1 MTNTVMRGE
10 GKWGDELL
18 ARIRNQIVR
27 PVTIRE
33 LMQMLAIPKQ
43 DRHRFRRRIRQFVDK
58 GEMMRVRG
66 NRYRLAE
73 QVSLLNGRL
82 FVNPRGFGF
91 VTPDRPVETGGE
103 DIFVAG
109 VNLQQAMH
117 GDRVTV
123 RVDRVERK
131 SEGRIVRVLERAN
144 DELVGRYDVDESG
157 AGYVVPLDPRVTTH
171 IQASNGKTEGA
182 KPGQM
187 VVVGIEDWPT
197 STCGPVGRVT
207 EVLGVLEDPGV
218 DTELIIRQYRLPHT
232 HNPVAVAE
240 AEQLG
245 AEITE
250 RDVVGRTDF
259 RPLTTVTI
267 DGDTARDFDDAIT
280 LEILPNGHHWLG
292 VHIADVAHYVV
303 EGTALDECA
312 YERSTSVYFPERAL
326 HMFPEALAT
335 GLCSLKPGVDRL
347 VQSCFMEVDRR
358 GRVAR
363 YEFHDGVIRSDA
375 RMTYTAVDAILTQRD
390 ETARRKHES
399 FIALL
404 ESMETVY
411 RRLRARRLHR
421 GSIDFDLKASRLVL
435 DEAGMVED
443 IVAADRNVAHRIIE
457 EFMLVANE
465 TVAGYLRD
473 DGAPA
478 LYRVHPRPDQV
489 KVADFDTFARTLGQ
503 GLGVPENR
511 VRPWH
516 FQRLLKRLRG
526 RPEERPVAL
535 LMLRTM
541 QKAHYDTVN
550 VGHFGLASKS
560 YTHFTSPIRRYPDL
574 IVHRLLRERR
584 MGGLSPARA
593 EALADALPEIG
604 RHTSAMERRA
614 EEAEREIVQ
623 WKKVRFMA
631 DKVGDEYTGYVTGV
645 TGFGLFVELIEHF
658 VEGLVHIATM
668 ADDYYRLLDAD
679 HALQGEN
686 TGKRYRLGDM
696 VLVRVVRVDTLRRQV
711 DLGLVEILD
720 TVLRSGWKYTSK
732 RNHAMPRGRLGGGT
746 RRGHRERRSR

>member
-1 MTNTVMRGE
+1 MQAE
-10 GKWGDELL
+10 GKRGDELL
-18 ARIRNQIVR
+18 ARIRSRIVH
-27 PVTIRE
+27 PVTIQE
-33 LMQMLAIPKQ
+33 LMQMLVIPKQ
-43 DRHRFRRRIRQFVDK
+43 DRHRFRRRIRQLVDR
-58 GEMMRVRG
+58 GELLRVRG

-73 QVSLLNGRL
+73 QVSLLDGRL

-91 VTPDRPVETGGE
+91 VTPDCRVESGSE

-123 RVDRVERK
+123 RVDRVEGK
-131 SEGRIVRVLERAN
+131 AEGRIVRVLERAN
-144 DELVGRYDVDESG
+144 DELVGCYHVDESG
-157 AGYVVPLDPRVTTH
+157 AGYVASLDPRVTTPV
-171 IQASNGKTEGA
+171 QVPSGTTGGA

-187 VVVGIEDWPT
+187 VAVRIEDWPT
-197 STCGPVGRVT
+197 PSSGPVGRIT
-207 EVLGVLEDPGV
+207 EVLGALEDPGV
-218 DTELIIRQYRLPHT
+218 DTELIIRQYRLPHL
-232 HNPVAVAE
+232 HSPGAVAE
-240 AEQLG
+240 AERLG
-245 AEITE
+245 AEITA

-280 LEILPNGHHWLG
+280 LQTLPNGHHWLG

-358 GRVAR
+358 GRVVR

-375 RMTYTAVDAILTQRD
+375 RMTYTEVNAILTQRD
-390 ETARRKHES
+390 EITRRKHAP
-399 FIALL
+399 FIALF
-404 ESMETVY
+404 ESMATVY
-411 RRLRARRLHR
+411 RRLHARRLHR
-421 GSIDFDLKASRLVL
+421 GSIDFDLKASQLVL

-443 IVAADRNVAHRIIE
+443 IVAADRNLAHRIIE

-473 DGAPA
+473 SGAPA
-478 LYRVHPRPDQV
+478 LFRVHPKPDQT
-489 KVADFDTFARTLGQ
+489 KVDDFDTFARTLGQ
-503 GLGVPENR
+503 GLGAPANR

-541 QKAHYDTVN
+541 QKAQYDAVN
-550 VGHFGLASKS
+550 VGHFGLASKT

-584 MGGLSPARA
+584 IADLSQQRV

-614 EEAEREIVQ
+614 EEAERAIVQ

-631 DKVGDEYTGYVTGV
+631 GKVGDEYTGYVTGV
-645 TGFGLFVELIEHF
+645 TGFGLFVELTEHF
-658 VEGLVHIATM
+658 VEGLVHITTM
-668 ADDYYRLLDAD
+668 ADDYYRLLGAE
-679 HALQGEN
+679 HALLGEN
-686 TGKRYRLGDM
+686 TGKRYRLGDT
-696 VLVRVVRVDTLRRQV
+696 VLVRVMQVDTLRRQV
-711 DLGLVEILD
+711 DLGLVEILE
-720 TVLRSGWKYTSK
+720 TVMGSGRKFSSK
-732 RNHAMPRGRLGGGT
+732 RNQVVPRGRIGGGT
-746 RRGHRERRSR
+746 RRGRRERRPR

>member
-1 MTNTVMRGE
+1 MTDTVMQAEAKRG
-10 GKWGDELL
+10 GDLL
-18 ARIRNQIVR
+18 ARIRSRIAH
-27 PVTIRE
+27 PVTIQE

-43 DRHRFRRRIRQFVDK
+43 DRHRVRRRIRQLVDR
-58 GEMMRVRG
+58 GELMRVRG

-73 QVSLLNGRL
+73 QASLLNGRL

-91 VTPDRPVETGGE
+91 VTPDGRVEPGGE

-123 RVDRVERK
+123 RVERVEGK
-131 SEGRIVRVLERAN
+131 AEGRIVRVLERAN
-144 DELVGRYDVDESG
+144 DELVGCYHVDESG
-157 AGYVVPLDPRVTTH
+157 AGYVAPLDPRVMTSVHVPSGTT
-171 IQASNGKTEGA
+171 GGA

-187 VVVGIEDWPT
+187 VVARIEDWPT
-197 STCGPVGRVT
+197 PTSGPAGRIT
-207 EVLGVLEDPGV
+207 EVLGALEDPGV
-218 DTELIIRQYRLPHT
+218 DTELIIRQYRLPHV
-232 HNPVAVAE
+232 HDPDAVAE
-240 AEQLG
+240 AERLG
-245 AEITE
+245 AEIAA

-259 RPLTTVTI
+259 RPLATVTI
-267 DGDTARDFDDAIT
+267 DGDAARDFDDAIT
-280 LEILPNGHHWLG
+280 LQTLSNGHHWLG

-303 EGTALDECA
+303 EGAALDECA

-358 GRVAR
+358 GRVVR

-390 ETARRKHES
+390 KVARDKHAP
-399 FIALL
+399 FIALF

-411 RRLRARRLHR
+411 RRLHARRLHR
-421 GSIDFDLKASRLVL
+421 GSIDFDLKASQLVL

-443 IVAADRNVAHRIIE
+443 IVIADRNLAHRIIE

-473 DGAPA
+473 SGGPA
-478 LYRVHPRPDQV
+478 LFRVHRKPVQA
-489 KVADFDTFARTLGQ
+489 KVDDFDTFVRTLGQ
-503 GLGVPENR
+503 GLGTPANR

-541 QKAHYDTVN
+541 QKAQYDPVN
-550 VGHFGLASKS
+550 IGHFGLASKT

-574 IVHRLLRERR
+574 IVHRLLRECR
-584 MGGLSPARA
+584 MANSSQQRV

-614 EEAEREIVQ
+614 EEAERAIVQ

-631 DKVGDEYTGYVTGV
+631 DKVGGEYTGYVTGV
-645 TGFGLFVELIEHF
+645 TGFGLFVELTEHF
-658 VEGLVHIATM
+658 VEGLVHITTM
-668 ADDYYRLLDAD
+668 ADDYYRLFDAEQV
-679 HALQGEN
+679 LLGEK
-686 TGKRYRLGDM
+686 TGKRYRLGDT
-696 VLVRVVRVDTLRRQV
+696 VLVRVMQVDTLRRQV
-711 DLGLVEILD
+711 DLGLVEILE
-720 TVLRSGWKYTSK
+720 TVMGSGRKYGSK
-732 RNHAMPRGRLGGGT
+732 RNQVVRRGGLGGGT
-746 RRGHRERRSR
+746 RRGRRERRPR